1 MHFNL
6 DNDYRLSPNLDTFG
20 EFSYTDVSDCSTYK
34 HPPIHY
40 KLKENPESVRVVN
53 QIEAGPVRI
62 THYEQIEQMMKEA
75 EGYTEIELTDP
86 ETGEKYVEKVGSGSE
101 SLFPKWMMQTS
112 LSWVNVQSI
121 DDNGEPYY
129 HQHLEINDKY
139 MALHQHESSYH
150 SLSSSEDFQSYEKE
164 MKGVMTAIDNENW
177 DEVKAFQH
185 YDSHRY
191 EMKAMKDMPLFDLE
205 RPIQGEY

>member
-1 MHFNL
+1 MHFNI
-6 DNDYRLSPNLDTFG
+6 DNDYRLSTDLDQFG
-20 EFSYTDVSDCSTYK
+20 QFTYVDVSDCSTYQ

-40 KLKENPESVRVVN
+40 KLMENPESVRVIN
-53 QIEAGPVRI
+53 HIPAGNVQSR
-62 THYEQIEQMMKEA
+62 YEDMEFMMKSFRTYGEMHP
-75 EGYTEIELTDP
+75 EKLTENADLIEL
-86 ETGEKYVEKVGSGSE
+86 GVEA
-101 SLFPKWMMQTS
+101 LFPKWMSMTKMDF
-112 LSWVNVQSI
+112 VNIKTGDSDGTQI
-121 DDNGEPYY
+121 G
-129 HQHLEINDKY
+129 LEFDEKY

-150 SLSSSEDFQSYEKE
+150 SLASTEEFDNYEDE
-164 MKGVMTAIDNENW
+164 MKQVLTAIDNENW